1 MDLETGGEA
10 GRGGFNEGL
19 VRPGVW
25 WAGTPRIVIMG
36 FLFSAHTSPFPSSSL
51 AQYYGVNNLP
61 GVFLSVSGA
70 MSKTCRL
77 LSGGFILTVFPTSL
91 VSCPCPG

>member
-10 GRGGFNEGL
+10 GRGGFSDGL

-25 WAGTPRIVIMG
+25 WAGTPRTVIMG
-36 FLFSAHTSPFPSSSL
+36 FLFSAHASPLPSSSL

-61 GVFLSVSGA
+61 EVFLSVDGA
-70 MSKTCRL
+70 MSKACRL

-91 VSCPCPG
+91 VSCTCPG

>member
-10 GRGGFNEGL
+10 GRGGFSEGL

-25 WAGTPRIVIMG
+25 WAGTPRTVIMG
-36 FLFSAHTSPFPSSSL
+36 FLFSAHASPLPSSSL

-61 GVFLSVSGA
+61 EVFLSVDGA
-70 MSKTCRL
+70 MSKACRL

-91 VSCPCPG
+91 VSCTCPG